1 MKLLLGATV
10 ALLLGALAVS
20 WQGMNNGVK
29 NASPDDIARLKKQ
42 VEELRQQ
49 QDAVD
54 LQRKLQDIKSLTPP
68 TPTPAANAAK
78 IEAMEAQVEQ
88 NKAALAKFEEDKA
101 KRDKQLTIDEE
112 GVVARTNLESK
123 DKDLRSARMIADAL
137 LIGRVK
143 EYVEDAQFGGFITFE
158 VLMKEQVQV
167 GTTLAIRRNNTGILG
182 QFKVSEVTVEG
193 AIANPLPGFGPV
205 VPKVG
210 DELILPPPF

>member
-29 NASPDDIARLKKQ
+29 NASTDDVARLKKQ

-49 QDAVD
+49 QDTLD
-54 LQRKLQDIKSLTPP
+54 LQRKLQDLKATTPP
-68 TPTPAANAAK
+68 TPTPAANAAE
-78 IEAMEAQVEQ
+78 IEAVKAQLEQ
-88 NKAALAKFEEDKA
+88 NKAALAKIEEEKA
-101 KRDKQLTIDEE
+101 KRDKQLAIDEE
-112 GVVARTNLESK
+112 GLIARTKLEST
-123 DKDLRSARMIADAL
+123 DKELGSARMIADAL

-143 EYVEDAQFGGFITFE
+143 EYIEDAQFGGFITFE

-167 GTTLAIRRNNTGILG
+167 GTVLAIRRNKTGMLG
-182 QFKVSEVTVEG
+182 QFKVSEVTAEG
-193 AIANPLPGFGPV
+193 AIANPLPGFGPI

-210 DELILPPPF
+210 DELIFPPQF

>member
-1 MKLLLGATV
+1 M

-29 NASPDDIARLKKQ
+29 NASSDDVARLNKQ
-42 VEELRQQ
+42 IHELRQQ
-49 QDAVD
+49 QDALD

-68 TPTPAANAAK
+68 IPTPAANAAK
-78 IEAMEAQVEQ
+78 IEEMETQVEQ

-101 KRDKQLTIDEE
+101 KREKQLAIDEE
-112 GVVARTNLESK
+112 GLVARTKLEST
-123 DKDLRSARMIADAL
+123 DKDLRSARMVADAL

-143 EYVEDAQFGGFITFE
+143 EYIADAQFGDFITLD

-167 GTTLAIRRNNTGILG
+167 GTILAIRRNTTGMLG
-182 QFKVSEVTVEG
+182 QFKVSEVTSEG
-193 AIANPLPGFGPV
+193 VIANPLPGFGPII
-205 VPKVG
+205 PKVG